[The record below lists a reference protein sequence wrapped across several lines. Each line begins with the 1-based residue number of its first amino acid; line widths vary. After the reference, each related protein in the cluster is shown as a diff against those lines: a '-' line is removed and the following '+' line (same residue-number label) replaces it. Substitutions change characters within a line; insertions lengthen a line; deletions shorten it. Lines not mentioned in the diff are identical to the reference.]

1 MLFLI
6 GRCRGRRNVIPCTTL
21 LPVQICSYV
30 LVDQRDQSE
39 VKSRS
44 TLPVNKQEGSE
55 ISVRLE
61 CQSADGVH
69 QDQDRQVEPMPTVTD
84 RSSIIPVEYMRTIFK
99 PRP

>member
-1 MLFLI
+1 MHNPVASSDLQLCACGSKGPI
-6 GRCRGRRNVIPCTTL
+6 RGEVAL
-21 LPVQICSYV
+21 YV
-30 LVDQRDQSE
+30 AFE
-39 VKSRS
+39 
-44 TLPVNKQEGSE
+44 QEGSE

-69 QDQDRQVEPMPTVTD
+69 QDQGRQVEPMPTVTD